1 MPIHPKQDAFA
12 HSRYQVNVNVRILD
26 NAASQEKQPLEV

>member
-1 MPIHPKQDAFA
+1 MPIHLEQDAFA